1 MQEHEPKAGD
11 SSHSSTSATQDPRK
25 LPTRQRFVDL
35 ILSYFQIPSSAYSR
49 IPYESGW
56 LSGGAAQRS
65 SYSAV
70 SHTSRK
76 VRKLHRSG
84 QPWMGTSIVPKLAIA
99 PVFTAFTVCAVIN
112 FGAVEPGTRT
122 VAMTRSAREAPPTPR
137 VENTERT
144 RLPSTASTRRS
155 ASGLRSSTAT
165 SAPIPP
171 DCCTAF
177 RKHSRCSSSRLSPSR
192 LVYSQPL
199 FVEIHSDWRRRIV
212 EKPAR

>member
-1 MQEHEPKAGD
+1 VLRSLESGCHAGEEVVDVPQIGGYISFEGQTGARTRSSRTWPNAQEQAFVQEHEPKAGD

-84 QPWMGTSIVPKLAIA
+84 WALQ
-99 PVFTAFTVCAVIN
+99 
-112 FGAVEPGTRT
+112 
-122 VAMTRSAREAPPTPR
+122 
-137 VENTERT
+137 
-144 RLPSTASTRRS
+144 
-155 ASGLRSSTAT
+155 
-165 SAPIPP
+165 
-171 DCCTAF
+171 
-177 RKHSRCSSSRLSPSR
+177 SSRSSPSR
-192 LVYSQPL
+192 RFSPPSP
-199 FVEIHSDWRRRIV
+199 FA
-212 EKPAR
+212 P